1 MKLQQLRYI
10 VEVANHRL
18 NLSVTAESLF
28 TSQPGISKQV
38 RMLEDELG
46 IQIFER
52 SGKHLTRITPIGRD
66 VIKVATEVLD
76 KVAIIKVMAKQ
87 HVHPDQGSL
96 TIAASHLQ
104 ARYILPAILKGFMTR
119 FPKVAVTVMQ
129 GSAAQCRAAVDVGA
143 AHLLLVD
150 DMQEGGDLLMLPC
163 FQWQRGLLLPK
174 DHPLAKVSSLSQAE
188 LVEFALV
195 SDGRAL
201 SAAHG
206 SDHPH
211 AQSRI
216 VCSAS
221 DSDVLKTYVRQGMG
235 IGVMAT
241 FAWEPQ
247 RDGDLLLQPA
257 PWLAGGLAAIGLRKG
272 AFLCAYLFDFVER
285 LAPHLTRERVEQCCA
300 ARTGEE
306 CNGLLANL
314 TVPLR

>member
-18 NLSVTAESLF
+18 NLSATAESLY

-46 IQIFER
+46 VQIFER
-52 SGKHLTRITPIGRD
+52 SGKHLTQITPIGRD
-66 VIKVATEVLD
+66 VIKVAAEVLD
-76 KVAIIKVMAKQ
+76 KVATIKVMAKQ
-87 HVHPDQGSL
+87 HVHPEQGTL
-96 TIAASHLQ
+96 TIAATHLQ
-104 ARYILPAILKGFMTR
+104 ARYILPALLKGFMTR

-129 GSAAQCRAAVDVGA
+129 GSAAQCRAAVLAGV

-150 DMQEGGDLLMLPC
+150 DLQEGSDLLMLPC
-163 FQWQRGLLLPK
+163 FQWQRGLVLPK
-174 DHPLAKVSSLSQAE
+174 EHPLAKAASLTPAE

-195 SDGRAL
+195 TDGRAL

-206 SDHPH
+206 TDCAH
-211 AQSRI
+211 AESRI
-216 VCSAS
+216 ACSAS

-247 RDGDLLLQPA
+247 RDGDLLLKPV
-257 PWLAGGLAAIGLRKG
+257 PWLPGCVAAIGLRRG
-272 AFLCAYLFDFVER
+272 AFLCGYLYDLIER
-285 LAPHLTRERVEQCCA
+285 LAPQLTREQVNQCCA
-300 ARTGEE
+300 ARSGEE
-306 CNGLLANL
+306 LDALLANL
-314 TVPLR
+314 TVPQR

>member
-18 NLSVTAESLF
+18 NLSATAESLF

-52 SGKHLTRITPIGRD
+52 SGKHLTQITPIGRD
-66 VIKVATEVLD
+66 VIKVAAEVLD
-76 KVAIIKVMAKQ
+76 KVATIKVMARQ
-87 HVHPDQGSL
+87 HVHPEQGTL
-96 TIAASHLQ
+96 TIAATHLQ
-104 ARYILPAILKGFMTR
+104 ARFILPAILKGFMAR

-129 GSAAQCRAAVDVGA
+129 GSATQCRAAVHDGA
-143 AHLLLVD
+143 ADLLLAD
-150 DMQEGGDLLMLPC
+150 EPEEDLLMLPS
-163 FQWQRGLLLPK
+163 FQWQRGLVLPK
-174 DHPLAKVSSLSQAE
+174 DHPLAKATSLTPAE

-195 SDGRAL
+195 TDGRAL
-201 SAAHG
+201 FTAHG
-206 SDHPH
+206 TDCAH
-211 AQSRI
+211 AESRI
-216 VCSAS
+216 ACCAS

-247 RDGDLLLQPA
+247 RDGDLVLKTA
-257 PWLAGGLAAIGLRKG
+257 PWLPGGVAAIGLRRG
-272 AFLCAYLFDFVER
+272 AFLCGYLYDLIER
-285 LAPHLTRERVEQCCA
+285 LAPQLTRERVEQYCA

-306 CNGLLANL
+306 LEALLANL